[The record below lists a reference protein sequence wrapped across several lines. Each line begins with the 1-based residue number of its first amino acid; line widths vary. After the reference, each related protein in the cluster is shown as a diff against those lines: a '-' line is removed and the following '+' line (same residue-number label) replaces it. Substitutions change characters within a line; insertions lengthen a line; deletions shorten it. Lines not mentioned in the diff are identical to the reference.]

1 MSKRNLS
8 RTENQGVPRLGF
20 DAYNISRERY
30 RELRYGC
37 AAGKYSHETLREA
50 CRGLEFIEPWII
62 LSVTK
67 SKSYDLIEF
76 DFKLG
81 RIPIGRSDF
90 YGFRRKFYHNLDCL
104 LRGEKENAP
113 VKERGKG

>member
-1 MSKRNLS
+1 MSRSNWS
-8 RTENQGVPRLGF
+8 RTKYQGALRLSF

-30 RELRYGC
+30 RELRNGC
-37 AAGKYSHETLREA
+37 ALGKYSLETLSKA
-50 CRGLEFIEPWII
+50 CSGLEFIKPWIL

-76 DFKLG
+76 DCKLG

-90 YGFRRKFYHNLDCL
+90 YGYRRKFYHNLDVI
-104 LRGEKENAP
+104 LREECSA
-113 VKERGKG
+113 